1 MISAIDLRKG
11 LVIKIDGELYTV
23 TGFNHVTPGKGRAH
37 MQVSIKSLKQGNV
50 IQKRYRPSDK
60 VEDVFL
66 DHRDMEYLYQ
76 EGDNYCFMDTENYE
90 QVFLSKDILGDA
102 MSYIAPNAKVTVSL
116 YENNAIGV
124 ELPSSVTLKIIETDP
139 GTKGDTV
146 TNVFKPA
153 KLETGYVTKVPLF
166 INTGEIIKID
176 TRTGEFMSRA

>member
-1 MISAIDLRKG
+1 LISAIDLRKG

-23 TGFNHVTPGKGRAH
+23 SGFNHVTPGKGRAH

-50 IQKRYRPSDK
+50 TQKRFRSSDK

-76 EGDNYCFMDTENYE
+76 EGDSYCFMDTENYE
-90 QVFLSKDILGDA
+90 QVFLSKNVLGDA

-176 TRTGEFMSRA
+176 TRTGEFMGRA

>member
-11 LVIKIDGELYTV
+11 QVVKIDGELYTV
-23 TGFNHVTPGKGRAH
+23 SGFNHVTPGKGRAH
-37 MQVSIKSLKQGNV
+37 MQVSIKNLKQGNV
-50 IQKRYRPSDK
+50 TQKRYRPSDK

-90 QVFLSKDILGDA
+90 QVFLAKDLLGDA

-176 TRTGEFMSRA
+176 TRTGEFMGRA

>member
-11 LVIKIDGELYTV
+11 LVIRIDGELYTV
-23 TGFNHVTPGKGRAH
+23 SGFNHVTPGKGRAH
-37 MQVSIKSLKQGNV
+37 MQVSIKRLKQGNV
-50 IQKRYRPSDK
+50 TQKRYRPSDK

-76 EGDNYCFMDTENYE
+76 EGDNFCFMDTENYE
-90 QVFLSKDILGDA
+90 QVFLSKDVLGDA
-102 MSYIAPNAKVTVSL
+102 MSYISPNAKVSVSL
-116 YENNAIGV
+116 HENNAIGV

-153 KLETGYVTKVPLF
+153 TLETGYMTKVPLF

-176 TRTGEFMSRA
+176 TRTGEFMGRA

>member
-11 LVIKIDGELYTV
+11 LVIRIDGELYTV
-23 TGFNHVTPGKGRAH
+23 SGYNHVTPGKGRAH

-50 IQKRYRPSDK
+50 TQKRYRPSDK

-66 DHRDMEYLYQ
+66 DYRDMEYLYQ

-90 QVFLSKDILGDA
+90 QVFLSKDVLGDA
-102 MSYIAPNAKVTVSL
+102 MSYIAPNAKVSVSL
-116 YENNAIGV
+116 HENNAIGV

-139 GTKGDTV
+139 GSKGDTV

-176 TRTGEFMSRA
+176 TRTGEFMGRA

>member
-11 LVIKIDGELYTV
+11 LVIRIDGELYTV
-23 TGFNHVTPGKGRAH
+23 SSYNHVTPGKGRAH
-37 MQVSIKSLKQGNV
+37 MQVSIKNLKQGNV
-50 IQKRYRPSDK
+50 TQKRYRPSDK

-90 QVFLSKDILGDA
+90 QVFLSKDVLGDA
-102 MSYIAPNAKVTVSL
+102 MSYISPNAKVSVSL
-116 YENNAIGV
+116 HENNAIGV

-176 TRTGEFMSRA
+176 TRTGEFMGRA

>member
-11 LVIKIDGELYTV
+11 LVIKIEGELYTV
-23 TGFNHVTPGKGRAH
+23 SGFNHVTPGKGRAH
-37 MQVSIKSLKQGNV
+37 MQVSIKNLKQGNV
-50 IQKRYRPSDK
+50 TQKRYRPSDK

-90 QVFLSKDILGDA
+90 QVFLAKDVLGDA
-102 MSYIAPNAKVTVSL
+102 MSYVAPNAKVTVSL

-176 TRTGEFMSRA
+176 TRTGEFMGRA